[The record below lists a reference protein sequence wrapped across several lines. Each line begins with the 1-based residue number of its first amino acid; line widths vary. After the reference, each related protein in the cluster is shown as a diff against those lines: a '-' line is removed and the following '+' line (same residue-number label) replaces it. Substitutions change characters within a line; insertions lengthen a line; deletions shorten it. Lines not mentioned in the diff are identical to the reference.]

1 MVAVLDGAAGVVKSD
16 SIIPTQLKEA
26 LKAAVKPLEDVPEK
40 DRDWHPGSNGQ
51 VLDLVFPSLFPL
63 MYGRS
68 KIIPEGELGLA
79 DALSF
84 TGATETMP
92 SPSEEENRE
101 DMSSTG
107 KYLPLSLW
115 SGKYQW
121 RPAEVRFSGDSDVKL
136 TSYINN
142 LHPIHHKELYSVL
155 EDLIAKV
162 IPAWS
167 LTLGILNRKL
177 LKEQDLRIPCPNGA
191 EYENEDD
198 DDDDED
204 DEDDDETY
212 TSWDEYVRRRD
223 ARRTLI
229 PPQPRPYRSKPPPS
243 FDLRTSFAA
252 QGLQVIVKLA
262 TIQLTPDNPHYAG
275 GAWHVEGC
283 LNERICATAL
293 YYYDSANIAD
303 DDDGPLL
310 AFRQRI
316 GTWDLYMHKTH
327 GQGDYSG
334 VEHLYGIES
343 DGAAVQAVGAVR
355 TREGRLVCFPNAFQ
369 HRVRPFGLR
378 DRDRPG
384 HRKLV
389 ALLLVDPYQRV
400 LSTANVPPQQR
411 EGSEGEGEGRVS
423 LGEARE
429 VRLDLMEERRAYQ
442 EGVQQSMDE
451 TTFNFCEH

>member
-40 DRDWHPGSNGQ
+40 ERDWHPGSNGQ
-51 VLDLVFPSLFPL
+51 VLDLVHPSLFPL

-92 SPSEEENRE
+92 SPSEEETRE

-121 RPAEVRFSGDSDVKL
+121 LPAEVRFSGDSDVKL

-191 EYENEDD
+191 EYE
-198 DDDDED
+198 DDED
-204 DEDDDETY
+204 DDDDDETY

-262 TIQLTPDNPHYAG
+262 TIHLTPVNPHYAG

-355 TREGRLVCFPNAFQ
+355 TREGRLVCFPNVFQ

-389 ALLLVDPYQRV
+389 ALFLVDPYQRV

-411 EGSEGEGEGRVS
+411 EWYEGEGEGRVS
-423 LGEARE
+423 SEEARE